1 LKGLDK
7 LKTPSLLLGSP
18 QTTNLARGI
27 TLLQATDPIYLSTLS
42 PKDSRWD
49 DKRSQADRFKAL
61 YQGTEYN
68 CYAVRIADCSCHL
81 LFAFQ
86 VDDTGL
92 CKLKLQAAKFCRV
105 RLCPVCQDRRSI
117 MWRGKAFKILPKVL
131 EDYPKARFIFLTL
144 TVRNCPLDELR
155 SKLNWMHKSWR
166 RLIERKEFAAV
177 DGWIRSV
184 EVTRGADD
192 TAHPH
197 YHCLLMVKPGYFGKN
212 YVTQEQWSIL
222 WQECLGVEYNP
233 IVDVRA
239 VKPKKGTPEEEQQF
253 AVMAAIVETIK
264 YSCKPSDS
272 LRSDGLTAI
281 ATVMSNQQWLV
292 ELTKQLHKTRAIA
305 TGGVLKAYLKLL
317 EDDPED
323 LIHVDENGLS
333 ETDSESPRVIFG
345 WREKAKRYRLED

>member
-1 LKGLDK
+1 M
-7 LKTPSLLLGSP
+7 
-18 QTTNLARGI
+18 
-27 TLLQATDPIYLSTLS
+27 LQATDPIYLSTLS

-86 VDDTGL
+86 VDDVGL

-105 RLCPVCQDRRSI
+105 RLCPVCQDRRSM
-117 MWRGKAFKILPKVL
+117 MWRGKTFKILPKVL

-155 SKLNWMHKSWR
+155 LKLDWMHKSWHK
-166 RLIERKEFAAV
+166 LVKRKEFSPV
-177 DGWIRSV
+177 EGWIRSV

-197 YHCLLMVKPGYFGKN
+197 YHCLLMVKPSYFTGDR
-212 YVTQEQWSIL
+212 YVSQERWSTI
-222 WQECLGVEYNP
+222 WQQCLGVEYTP
-233 IVDVRA
+233 IVDVRV
-239 VKPKKGTPEEEQQF
+239 VKPKRGTPEDEQQL

-264 YSCKPSDS
+264 YSSKPSDV
-272 LRSDGLTAI
+272 LNRSDLQLSTSSM
-281 ATVMSNQQWLV
+281 TNQDWLV
-292 ELTKQLHKTRAIA
+292 GLTKQLHKTRAIA

-333 ETDSESPRVIFG
+333 EADPDSPRVMFG